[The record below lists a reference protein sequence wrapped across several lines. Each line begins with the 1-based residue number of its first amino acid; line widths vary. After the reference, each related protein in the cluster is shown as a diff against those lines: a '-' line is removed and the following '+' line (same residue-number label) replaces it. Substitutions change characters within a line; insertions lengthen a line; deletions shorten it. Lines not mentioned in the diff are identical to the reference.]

1 MKTKSLH
8 GGDIE
13 FLNLLIFF
21 LEKNQNTFTIGNTW
35 KYFCY
40 KYGNIFVSKKF
51 GVCYSEIHCDKIL
64 EKIHLIILTTY
75 FKNYK
80 LSVYTKI

>member
-1 MKTKSLH
+1 MMKTNSLH

-13 FLNLLIFF
+13 FHHWQH
-21 LEKNQNTFTIGNTW
+21 LEI
-35 KYFCY
+35 FCY
-40 KYGNIFVSKKF
+40 KYGNIFVSKNF

-75 FKNYK
+75 FKNF
-80 LSVYTKI
+80 